1 MIGPLSSQLNAIKW
15 GEFKLGDLFE
25 KLDLKFK
32 KKIFNKQKDIS
43 KVQTSEFDL
52 PLVNAK
58 NGDNGIMYYGR
69 SSDFESAEM
78 TIDIVNDGAVSTANV
93 YPQPLKTGVLYNAYL
108 IKPKFTPTR
117 ETLLFFTPCIYKA
130 IKLKFSYENKAS
142 WNKVKNELIS
152 LPLKPTANTQTL
164 KDIDFDFMEKFIA
177 ELEQC
182 RLAELEQCRLAELE
196 AYLKAT
202 GLENT
207 TLSSEEENALN
218 VFNNSGGGNT
228 PCGLTWQ
235 SFRLGDLF
243 EKLDLKFKKKI
254 FNKQKDISKV
264 QTSEF
269 DLPLVNAKNGD
280 NGIMY
285 YGRSSDFESAE
296 MTIDIVNDGAVSTA
310 NVYPQPLKTGVLYNA
325 YLIKPKFTPTRETLL
340 FFTPCIYKAIKLKFS
355 YENKASWNKVK
366 NELISLPLKPT
377 ANTQTLED
385 VDFHFMRTLINAL
398 MKQIIQGV
406 AQYCGAKIQA
416 TKEIISQEMPTQK
429 DSLF

>member
-1 MIGPLSSQLNAIKW
+1 MKTIILKHHKIYCRFDIQKRHINHK
-15 GEFKLGDLFE
+15 GEFVITAGLSNNGVLG
-25 KLDLKFK
+25 
-32 KKIFNKQKDIS
+32 QSDIKA
-43 KVQTSEFDL
+43 KV
-52 PLVNAK
+52 
-58 NGDNGIMYYGR
+58 
-69 SSDFESAEM
+69 FESHTI
-78 TIDIVNDGAVSTANV
+78 TIDMFGCAFYRSFPYKMVTHARVFS
-93 YPQPLKTGVLYNAYL
+93 L
-108 IKPKFTPTR
+108 KPKFEINHKIGLFLST
-117 ETLLFFTPCIYKA
+117 LFFGYPK
-130 IKLKFSYENKAS
+130 KFGYENMCS
-142 WNKVKNELIS
+142 WAKIKNDKVI
-152 LPLKPTANTQTL
+152 LPLKPTANTHNTQSL
-164 KDIDFDFMEKFIA
+164 EDIDFHFMEKFIA

-182 RLAELEQCRLAELE
+182 RLAELQ

-207 TLSSEEENALN
+207 TLSSDEENALN
-218 VFNNSGGGNT
+218 VFNNNNSGGGNT

-377 ANTQTLED
+377 ANTQTLD
-385 VDFHFMRTLINAL
+385 DIDFDFMRTLINAL
-398 MKQIIQGV
+398 MKQTIQGV
-406 AQYCGAKIQA
+406 V
-416 TKEIISQEMPTQK
+416 
-429 DSLF
+429 

>member
-25 KLDLKFK
+25 ASNGDFDIQKRHINHKGEFVITAGLSNNGVLGQSDIKAKVFESHTITIDMFGCAFYRSFAYKMVTHARVFSLKPKFEINHKIGLFLSTLFFGYPKKFGYENMCSWAKIKNDKVILPLKPTTNAQTLEDIDFDFMETFIAELEQCRLAELEAYLKAAGLENTTLSNAEENALNVFNNSRGGNTPCGLTWQSFRLGDLFEKLDLKFK
-32 KKIFNKQKDIS
+32 KKIFNKRKDIS

-152 LPLKPTANTQTL
+152 LPLKPTA
-164 KDIDFDFMEKFIA
+164 K
-177 ELEQC
+177 
-182 RLAELEQCRLAELE
+182 
-196 AYLKAT
+196 
-202 GLENT
+202 
-207 TLSSEEENALN
+207 
-218 VFNNSGGGNT
+218 
-228 PCGLTWQ
+228 
-235 SFRLGDLF
+235 
-243 EKLDLKFKKKI
+243 
-254 FNKQKDISKV
+254 
-264 QTSEF
+264 
-269 DLPLVNAKNGD
+269 
-280 NGIMY
+280 
-285 YGRSSDFESAE
+285 
-296 MTIDIVNDGAVSTA
+296 
-310 NVYPQPLKTGVLYNA
+310 
-325 YLIKPKFTPTRETLL
+325 
-340 FFTPCIYKAIKLKFS
+340 
-355 YENKASWNKVK
+355 
-366 NELISLPLKPT
+366 
-377 ANTQTLED
+377 TQTLED
-385 VDFHFMRTLINAL
+385 IDFNFMHTFINAL
-398 MKQIIQGV
+398 MKQTIQGV
-406 AQYCGAKIQA
+406 AQYCSTKIQA
-416 TKEIISQEMPTQK
+416 TKEAISQETPIQK

>member
-15 GEFKLGDLFE
+15 GE
-25 KLDLKFK
+25 
-32 KKIFNKQKDIS
+32 
-43 KVQTSEFDL
+43 
-52 PLVNAK
+52 
-58 NGDNGIMYYGR
+58 
-69 SSDFESAEM
+69 
-78 TIDIVNDGAVSTANV
+78 
-93 YPQPLKTGVLYNAYL
+93 
-108 IKPKFTPTR
+108 
-117 ETLLFFTPCIYKA
+117 
-130 IKLKFSYENKAS
+130 
-142 WNKVKNELIS
+142 
-152 LPLKPTANTQTL
+152 
-164 KDIDFDFMEKFIA
+164 
-177 ELEQC
+177 
-182 RLAELEQCRLAELE
+182 
-196 AYLKAT
+196 
-202 GLENT
+202 
-207 TLSSEEENALN
+207 
-218 VFNNSGGGNT
+218 
-228 PCGLTWQ
+228 
-235 SFRLGDLF
+235 FRLGDLF

-377 ANTQTLED
+377 AKTQTLKD
-385 VDFHFMRTLINAL
+385 IDFDFMEKFIAELEQCRLAELQAYLKATGLENTTLSSDEENAL
-398 MKQIIQGV
+398 NVFNGNNS
-406 AQYCGAKIQA
+406 GGGG
-416 TKEIISQEMPTQK
+416 
-429 DSLF
+429 